1 MMIKNDNSKFQLTE
15 FDFDP
20 GVNLGVSERFTAI
33 ERVISRYVGYL
44 SLGAAIV
51 GIIYMV
57 RTLI

>member
-1 MMIKNDNSKFQLTE
+1 MMINHDNGKIQLTE
-15 FDFDP
+15 FDLDP
-20 GVNLGVSERFTAI
+20 AVHLGVSERFTMI